1 MRRGIGSRGDMGVFA
16 KDFAEIAFIGISA
29 HLGDFL
35 NRMAAFEK
43 QFLATATIPEYEET
57 EEDW

>member
-1 MRRGIGSRGDMGVFA
+1 MKTTTEKRTAYVVPAVRV
-16 KDFAEIAFIGISA
+16 KP
-29 HLGDFL
+29 
-35 NRMAAFEK
+35 AAFEK

>member
-1 MRRGIGSRGDMGVFA
+1 MKTTTQNHRTAYVAPAVRV
-16 KDFAEIAFIGISA
+16 KP
-29 HLGDFL
+29 
-35 NRMAAFEK
+35 AAFEK

>member
-1 MRRGIGSRGDMGVFA
+1 MNKTTLVHRTAYVAPAVRV
-16 KDFAEIAFIGISA
+16 KP
-29 HLGDFL
+29 
-35 NRMAAFEK
+35 AAFEK